1 MADDSSLGPGVV
13 RALGTGTFVSGV
25 LLASGLLLPAPL
37 GTRLILA
44 GIAVMVATPVARVL
58 VLTVALGRR
67 REWPFM
73 WAGIAV
79 LVLLALSAFLGRV
92 HA

>member
-1 MADDSSLGPGVV
+1 MAENSSLGPGVA
-13 RALGTGTFVSGV
+13 RALGTGTAVSGI
-25 LLASGLLLPAPL
+25 LLAAGLLAPAPL
-37 GTRLILA
+37 GPRLILA
-44 GIAVMVATPVARVL
+44 GITVMVATPFARVL

-73 WAGIAV
+73 WAGILV
-79 LVLLALSAFLGRV
+79 LVLLSLSIVLGRV

>member
-13 RALGTGTFVSGV
+13 RALGTGTVLSGT
-25 LLASGLLLPAPL
+25 LLASGLLLPPPL

-44 GIAVMVATPVARVL
+44 GIAVMVATPFARVL

-67 REWPFM
+67 REWSFM

-79 LVLLALSAFLGRV
+79 LVLLTLSVFLGRV